1 MRKTGSVP
9 DYLPMLKLLAFAGLL
24 LAAAPAAAQGQLNV
38 ICSVQIEW
46 CQMLSTV
53 FAKTG
58 GIKVNMIQKGSG
70 EAIAQLSAESANPKT
85 DLWFGGTG
93 DPHLQ
98 AAERG
103 LTQEYRSPKLAELH
117 EWAQHQARDSGY
129 RTIGIYL
136 GVLGIGYSEQTL
148 AKKKLPKPA
157 CWKDLLSPAYKGEIQ
172 IANPASSGTAYVA
185 IASLVQIMGEEKAF
199 EFLKGM
205 HRNVSQYTR
214 SGTAPIKNV
223 ARGET
228 ALSVSFIHDAVT
240 EAAGGF
246 ADTKAIAPCEGTG
259 FEIGSMSI
267 VKGAR
272 NLENAKKFFDWA
284 LTPSTQ
290 EMAAAAKS
298 YQIPSNR
305 SAKVHPLAPDPKGMK
320 LIKYDFAKYGAS
332 AERKRLIDRW
342 EKEVNTLPRS

>member
-1 MRKTGSVP
+1 MRR
-9 DYLPMLKLLAFAGLL
+9 LIAFAGLM
-24 LAAAPAAAQGQLNV
+24 LATAPAAAQGQLNV

-46 CQMLSTV
+46 CQILATV
-53 FAKTG
+53 FAKTSG
-58 GIKVNMIQKGSG
+58 VKVNMVQKGSG
-70 EAIAQLSAESANPKT
+70 EAVAQLSAEAANPRT

-103 LTQEYRSPKLAELH
+103 LTQEYRTPRLAELQD
-117 EWAQHQARDSGY
+117 WAQRQAKDSGY
-129 RTIGIYL
+129 RTVGIYL
-136 GVLGIGYSEQTL
+136 GVLGIGYSEETL
-148 AKKKLPKPA
+148 AKKKLAKPA
-157 CWKDLLSPAYKGEIQ
+157 CWKDLLKTEYRGELQ
-172 IANPASSGTAYVA
+172 IANPNSSGTAYVA

-240 EAAGGF
+240 EAVGGF
-246 ADTKAIAPCEGTG
+246 PATRAIAPCEGTG
-259 FEIGSMSI
+259 YEIGSMSI

-272 NLENAKKFFDWA
+272 NLESAKKFYDWA
-284 LTPSTQ
+284 LTPATQ
-290 EMAAAAKS
+290 EMAAAANS
-298 YQIPSNR
+298 YQIPSNGT
-305 SAKVHPLAPDPKGMK
+305 AKIHPLAPNPKAMK
-320 LIKYDFAKYGAS
+320 LISYDFAKYGSS
-332 AERKRLIDRW
+332 AERKRLIERW
-342 EKEVNTLPRS
+342 EREVNSLPRS

>member
-1 MRKTGSVP
+1 MRR
-9 DYLPMLKLLAFAGLL
+9 LIALAGLML
-24 LAAAPAAAQGQLNV
+24 LAAPAAAQGQLNV

-46 CQMLSTV
+46 CQILATV
-53 FAKTG
+53 FAKTSG
-58 GIKVNMIQKGSG
+58 VKVNMVQKGSG
-70 EAIAQLSAESANPKT
+70 ESIAQLAAEAANPRT

-103 LTQEYRSPKLAELH
+103 LTQEYRSPRLAELQD
-117 EWAQHQARDSGY
+117 WAQSQAKSSGY
-129 RTIGIYL
+129 RTVGIYL
-136 GVLGIGYSEQTL
+136 GVLGIGYSDETL

-157 CWKDLLSPAYKGEIQ
+157 CWKDLLKPEYRGELQ
-172 IANPASSGTAYVA
+172 IANPNSSGTAYVA

-228 ALSVSFIHDAVT
+228 ALSISFIHDAVT
-240 EAAGGF
+240 EAVGGF
-246 ADTKAIAPCEGTG
+246 PGTRAIAPCEGTG
-259 FEIGSMSI
+259 YEIGSMSI

-272 NLENAKKFFDWA
+272 NLEGAKKFYDWA
-284 LTPSTQ
+284 LTPATQ

-298 YQIPSNR
+298 YQIPS
-305 SAKVHPLAPDPKGMK
+305 SLAAKVHPLAPNPKAMK
-320 LIKYDFAKYGAS
+320 LISYDFAKYGSS
-332 AERKRLIDRW
+332 AERKRLIERW
-342 EKEVNTLPRS
+342 EKEVNSLPRS

>member
-1 MRKTGSVP
+1 MRR
-9 DYLPMLKLLAFAGLL
+9 LPVLIGLVI
-24 LAAAPAAAQGQLNV
+24 APAIAAAQGQLNV

-53 FAKTG
+53 FAKSSG
-58 GIKVNMIQKGSG
+58 VRVNMVQKGSG
-70 EAIAQLSAESANPKT
+70 ESIAQLAAESANPKT

-103 LTQEYRSPKLAELH
+103 LTQEYRSPRLSELH
-117 EWAQHQARDSGY
+117 DWAQRQARDSGY
-129 RTIGIYL
+129 RTVGIYL
-136 GVLGIGYSEQTL
+136 GVLGIGYSEETL
-148 AKKKLPKPA
+148 TKKKLAKPA
-157 CWKDLLSPAYKGEIQ
+157 CWKDLLKPEYRGELQ
-172 IANPASSGTAYVA
+172 IANPNSSGTAYVA

-228 ALSVSFIHDAVT
+228 ALSISFIHDAVT
-240 EAAGGF
+240 EAVGGF
-246 ADTKAIAPCEGTG
+246 PATRAIAPCEGTG
-259 FEIGSMSI
+259 YEIGSMSI

-272 NLENAKKFFDWA
+272 NLESAKKFYDWA
-284 LTPSTQ
+284 LTPATQ

-298 YQIPSNR
+298 YQISSNR
-305 SAKVHPLAPDPKGMK
+305 AAKVHELAPNPTAMK
-320 LIKYDFAKYGAS
+320 LISYDFAKYGSS

-342 EKEVNTLPRS
+342 EREVNSLPRS